1 MTNVLSARIIVIPK
15 TVVNYISLYHNQK
28 STFLKLS
35 YFTTNWTSKVNF
47 LRLWVVMIT
56 SYMSG
61 IVIFMVKWYGTRSR
75 SRVCGSI
82 LHGDLTENRLKS
94 LSLTLNTLTCSNY
107 VSFKSFITIQACQL
121 SYLIQANDNFHYT
134 TDC

>member
-1 MTNVLSARIIVIPK
+1 
-15 TVVNYISLYHNQK
+15 
-28 STFLKLS
+28 
-35 YFTTNWTSKVNF
+35 
-47 LRLWVVMIT
+47 MIT

-61 IVIFMVKWYGTRSR
+61 IVIFVVKWYGTRPR

-82 LHGDLTENRLKS
+82 PHGDLTENRLKS

-107 VSFKSFITIQACQL
+107 ISFKSFITIQACQL
-121 SYLIQANDNFHYT
+121 SHLIQANDNFHYT

>member
-28 STFLKLS
+28 RTFLKLS
-35 YFTTNWTSKVNF
+35 YFTTNWTSKVHF

-61 IVIFMVKWYGTRSR
+61 IVIFMVKWYGTRPR
-75 SRVCGSI
+75 SRVCRSI

-107 VSFKSFITIQACQL
+107 VSFKSLITIQACQL